1 MHFYQN
7 TSVVEKSLDNKGGV
21 ITSRKLQPL
30 AGQHYHNYFGT
41 AGGQIAFER
50 QGQIPASVLR
60 KVSEKAFLINIC
72 INHACRLASP
82 FTKPITGK
90 TTKGFS
96 ITLKDKN
103 VQVTPEQKARITQL
117 ENFFSNC
124 GFNKDNE
131 RGGLLRFMK
140 KGIRDLLTLDQI
152 TTEIQYRVDGT
163 PFAFWTIDPATIYR
177 HAQTSI
183 DDNID
188 FIQMI
193 DCLPVAEFTSNQLIF
208 DIMNPRSDIEHSLYG
223 YSYVEQAIE
232 LITAMINSFTYNQG
246 NFISDNLPRGA
257 ILINGDPDQKNVEII
272 SDYIINMMSDP
283 SQKWRIPVF
292 PSGDEN
298 GTIQW
303 VSFQKGNRDMEFTEW
318 TNRLWTSV
326 TALFGTDL
334 EELGIRVNTGT
345 SVIPENPEARF
356 KASKSRVLDDVLS
369 FFQDHFQHILDLI
382 DNRFSFEFIGAEQ
395 NDLKL
400 QNECRTNKLSTC
412 YTTNELRKEEG
423 LEPIDKEWANV
434 PLNPQLVILR
444 GQMAGEQQTQ
454 QGSGL
459 EDDDD
464 NPDDDPNNGTDEK
477 ENNEEEYKSK
487 YEDIDI
493 NPKDVEKSID
503 TSKCHKEE
511 ITDKNGVRRN
521 VWKKNAEIESN
532 TKSEKRFVSK
542 VQDWIVNLAKD
553 VGINIKGFKHKITG
567 DFKRHVINHHGNAK
581 IESNRRQIAVT
592 DKDLENIDDVINNPT
607 FAVAGVYCNNEPRI
621 ILVKNNGT
629 GSILVEEILSGKKN
643 KALNAKTFWIA
654 DYEISEND
662 IVKMLKNEKV
672 YDISNIKI
680 ATSMV
685 TKSTVYSQYQS
696 IGGGGKL
703 SVRSNNHD
711 SSISKSIEKS
721 TFTKLDYFK
730 KKLIDILVSQEKEEN
745 QNVEKAVKANIGEIR
760 TRKDGFKYKK
770 INNGEWKRVYESETR
785 GAKHSIAAI
794 KRKIDNAKDEEEL
807 MHIIMTNKQRFVD
820 SMGFML
826 PIVQELNDYID
837 QKQALNAKPVVKE
850 NLTTEN
856 VNGEHG
862 NKTAMLGNQNAK
874 KDFTEADKK
883 EVLNLLSNPTD
894 EMPNVDYTRDNYNKL
909 FPEGKIKTP
918 IGEVKLGE
926 HQFERLGEKDGGARR
941 NLLGAMYETLKN
953 PTVIIDEIDKE
964 NREAKVYIKTFNKKD
979 SKKGTIAVVVDKDGK
994 SISVSFGERKIK
1006 QMENKIKTASIF
1018 YYKAEGGSP
1027 TIGTGLNPLPNQEEN
1042 IPHEETSVNK
1052 ETQDNQLADIKAKYQ
1067 TSKSVTG
1074 DEDEIILPDGSTVS
1088 GTWKIVE
1095 ATAPSASHDEQT
1107 FHKTNGFPTNPDGS
1121 TINDRDYEHDIQA
1134 QEMVHKIASDYDGR
1148 ALSLD
1153 NPVVVTQDGVVI
1165 SGNNRTMSSKIAAR
1179 KGTDSKYI
1187 ETLAKRCKKFGFSED
1202 DLQGFKNPRIVF
1214 ETQQNNY
1221 STKEFAKYNQSDKK
1235 TISPIEQAVKISKTI
1250 DFNTVENI
1258 AESISQYETL
1268 GDMYQDKDVCS
1279 DIFNSL
1285 KESSIVSEFDL
1296 PQYIN
1301 NGIPTVA
1308 GKDFLETVLI
1318 GSVINENNLRSLNQD
1333 GCKNIRAKLVRAILP
1348 LTKNKGL
1355 KNGYSVN
1362 KELNE
1367 AIEIYAEIANDKNIK
1382 NVKEYAQQGNFFKK
1396 PDPLALAFAEKLE
1409 GTQKEFAQLMNDM
1422 NGSLREAADGQFD
1435 MFFGGIESREDILS
1449 RFLEIKKSL
1458 RQLKKAFEESAHPRS
1473 ENGRF
1478 TSKGNNEEVT
1488 DSKYKSTSYINT
1500 LRNKLFKDLEEHLGI
1515 IKNKETNIEAKL
1527 SNSSIDKMASGK
1539 AINKSKN
1546 NGFTVEE
1553 HFEVASQIT
1562 ELFKNADLVETTPDK
1577 KGSENLISIK
1587 RFDCDTDLLSGKK
1600 VTAHITV
1607 KESLQHGHKIYSIEV
1622 MSLKEKSDQNTS
1634 NRLRGE
1640 AVNQTPTSTSS
1651 ISKPINKSRNAKVK
1665 IAKHSNKILI
1675 EV

>member
-1 MHFYQN
+1 M
-7 TSVVEKSLDNKGGV
+7 
-21 ITSRKLQPL
+21 
-30 AGQHYHNYFGT
+30 
-41 AGGQIAFER
+41 
-50 QGQIPASVLR
+50 
-60 KVSEKAFLINIC
+60 
-72 INHACRLASP
+72 
-82 FTKPITGK
+82 
-90 TTKGFS
+90 
-96 ITLKDKN
+96 
-103 VQVTPEQKARITQL
+103 
-117 ENFFSNC
+117 
-124 GFNKDNE
+124 
-131 RGGLLRFMK
+131 
-140 KGIRDLLTLDQI
+140 
-152 TTEIQYRVDGT
+152 
-163 PFAFWTIDPATIYR
+163 
-177 HAQTSI
+177 
-183 DDNID
+183 
-188 FIQMI
+188 
-193 DCLPVAEFTSNQLIF
+193 
-208 DIMNPRSDIEHSLYG
+208 
-223 YSYVEQAIE
+223 
-232 LITAMINSFTYNQG
+232 
-246 NFISDNLPRGA
+246 
-257 ILINGDPDQKNVEII
+257 
-272 SDYIINMMSDP
+272 
-283 SQKWRIPVF
+283 
-292 PSGDEN
+292 
-298 GTIQW
+298 
-303 VSFQKGNRDMEFTEW
+303 
-318 TNRLWTSV
+318 
-326 TALFGTDL
+326 
-334 EELGIRVNTGT
+334 
-345 SVIPENPEARF
+345 
-356 KASKSRVLDDVLS
+356 
-369 FFQDHFQHILDLI
+369 
-382 DNRFSFEFIGAEQ
+382 
-395 NDLKL
+395 
-400 QNECRTNKLSTC
+400 
-412 YTTNELRKEEG
+412 
-423 LEPIDKEWANV
+423 
-434 PLNPQLVILR
+434 
-444 GQMAGEQQTQ
+444 
-454 QGSGL
+454 
-459 EDDDD
+459 
-464 NPDDDPNNGTDEK
+464 
-477 ENNEEEYKSK
+477 
-487 YEDIDI
+487 
-493 NPKDVEKSID
+493 
-503 TSKCHKEE
+503 
-511 ITDKNGVRRN
+511 
-521 VWKKNAEIESN
+521 
-532 TKSEKRFVSK
+532 
-542 VQDWIVNLAKD
+542 NLAKD
-553 VGINIKGFKHKITG
+553 VGIDIKGFYHKITG

-643 KALNAKTFWIA
+643 KTLNAKTFWIK
-654 DYEISEND
+654 DHEITKEEIIEIIKDTN
-662 IVKMLKNEKV
+662 K

-680 ATSMV
+680 AVPVATN
-685 TKSTVYSQYQS
+685 STLYNQYQS

-703 SVRSNNHD
+703 SGRNSNHD

-807 MHIIMTNKQRFVD
+807 MNIIMTNKQRFVD

-837 QKQALNAKPVVKE
+837 QKQAKNAKPVVKE
-850 NLTTEN
+850 NLTTEK
-856 VNGEHG
+856 E
-862 NKTAMLGNQNAK
+862 TPE
-874 KDFTEADKK
+874 EA
-883 EVLNLLSNPTD
+883 
-894 EMPNVDYTRDNYNKL
+894 
-909 FPEGKIKTP
+909 
-918 IGEVKLGE
+918 
-926 HQFERLGEKDGGARR
+926 
-941 NLLGAMYETLKN
+941 
-953 PTVIIDEIDKE
+953 
-964 NREAKVYIKTFNKKD
+964 
-979 SKKGTIAVVVDKDGK
+979 
-994 SISVSFGERKIK
+994 
-1006 QMENKIKTASIF
+1006 
-1018 YYKAEGGSP
+1018 
-1027 TIGTGLNPLPNQEEN
+1027 
-1042 IPHEETSVNK
+1042 SVNN
-1052 ETQDNQLADIKAKYQ
+1052 EAQDNQLADIKAKYQ
-1067 TSKSVTG
+1067 ASKAVTG

-1153 NPVVVTQDGVVI
+1153 NPIVVTTDGVVI

-1179 KGTDSKYI
+1179 KGTDTKYI

-1235 TISPIEQAVKISKTI
+1235 TISPIEQAVKIAKTI
-1250 DFNTVENI
+1250 DFNTIENI
-1258 AESISQYETL
+1258 AESINEYETL

-1285 KESSIVSEFDL
+1285 KESSIISDFDL

-1318 GSVINENNLRSLNQD
+1318 GSVINENNLRVLNQD

-1458 RQLKKAFEESAHPRS
+1458 RQLKKA
-1473 ENGRF
+1473 
-1478 TSKGNNEEVT
+1478 
-1488 DSKYKSTSYINT
+1488 
-1500 LRNKLFKDLEEHLGI
+1500 
-1515 IKNKETNIEAKL
+1515 
-1527 SNSSIDKMASGK
+1527 
-1539 AINKSKN
+1539 
-1546 NGFTVEE
+1546 
-1553 HFEVASQIT
+1553 
-1562 ELFKNADLVETTPDK
+1562 
-1577 KGSENLISIK
+1577 
-1587 RFDCDTDLLSGKK
+1587 
-1600 VTAHITV
+1600 
-1607 KESLQHGHKIYSIEV
+1607 
-1622 MSLKEKSDQNTS
+1622 
-1634 NRLRGE
+1634 
-1640 AVNQTPTSTSS
+1640 
-1651 ISKPINKSRNAKVK
+1651 INKSRNAKVK

>member
-7 TSVVEKSLDNKGGV
+7 TSVVAKSLDNKGGV

-117 ENFFSNC
+117 ENFFLNC

-131 RGGLLRFMK
+131 RGSLLRFMK

-382 DNRFSFEFIGAEQ
+382 DNRFCFEFIGAEQ

-423 LEPIDKEWANV
+423 LPAIDKEWANV

-444 GQMAGEQQTQ
+444 GQMAGEQQKQ

-464 NPDDDPNNGTDEK
+464 NPDDDPNGTDK
-477 ENNEEEYKSK
+477 EENDEEEYKSK

-511 ITDKNGVRRN
+511 ITDKNGVKRN
-521 VWKKNAEIESN
+521 VWKKNAETESDI
-532 TKSEKRFVSK
+532 KSEKKQGYVSK
-542 VQDWIVNLAKD
+542 LRKKLKEKLYPLFGLHKNKNT
-553 VGINIKGFKHKITG
+553 GIEASLSGRSVDKMTSEK
-567 DFKRHVINHHGNAK
+567 A
-581 IESNRRQIAVT
+581 IEKS
-592 DKDLENIDDVINNPT
+592 
-607 FAVAGVYCNNEPRI
+607 
-621 ILVKNNGT
+621 KNNGFT
-629 GSILVEEILSGKKN
+629 VDEHFEVASQITELFKNADLVETAPDKKGSPDIKSIKRFDCNVNLKSNKKAKAHITVKESIENGHKIYSVEVMELQKKTTDKTSVVGGEILSN
-643 KALNAKTFWIA
+643 
-654 DYEISEND
+654 
-662 IVKMLKNEKV
+662 
-672 YDISNIKI
+672 
-680 ATSMV
+680 TS
-685 TKSTVYSQYQS
+685 TST
-696 IGGGGKL
+696 
-703 SVRSNNHD
+703 

-730 KKLIDILVSQEKEEN
+730 KQLIDILVSQEKEEN
-745 QNVEKAVKANIGEIR
+745 QNIEKAVKANIGEIR

-770 INNGEWKRVYESETR
+770 VNNGEWKRVYESETR
-785 GAKHSIAAI
+785 GARHSIAAI

-807 MHIIMTNKQRFVD
+807 MNIIMTNKQRFVD

-837 QKQALNAKPVVKE
+837 QKQAKNAKPVVKE
-850 NLTTEN
+850 NLTTER
-856 VNGEHG
+856 E
-862 NKTAMLGNQNAK
+862 K
-874 KDFTEADKK
+874 KKVLTDKQKENLTTINNILTKNIAPMPKKIDFTK
-883 EVLNLLSNPTD
+883 ENF
-894 EMPNVDYTRDNYNKL
+894 NKL
-909 FPEGKIKTP
+909 FKDGIDSPIEHIKIGENQFEKMKTKNREGLLATMADVMKDPALIIKTTT
-918 IGEVKLGE
+918 
-926 HQFERLGEKDGGARR
+926 GEKIYAKKYNG
-941 NLLGAMYETLKN
+941 LKQDKN
-953 PTVIIDEIDKE
+953 IVSVIIDKDNLHINISTHIER
-964 NREAKVYIKTFNKKD
+964 NNQLAKKTDSILYERTESIVHGEPPHEVRNFKD
-979 SKKGTIAVVVDKDGK
+979 STLPQTDEK
-994 SISVSFGERKIK
+994 S
-1006 QMENKIKTASIF
+1006 T
-1018 YYKAEGGSP
+1018 
-1027 TIGTGLNPLPNQEEN
+1027 
-1042 IPHEETSVNK
+1042 
-1052 ETQDNQLADIKAKYQ
+1052 LADIKAKYQ
-1067 TSKSVTG
+1067 TSKSVSG

-1095 ATAPSASHDEQT
+1095 AIAPSASHDEQT

-1148 ALSLD
+1148 ALSMD
-1153 NPVVVTQDGVVI
+1153 NPIVVTTDGVVI
-1165 SGNNRTMSSKIAAR
+1165 SGNNRTMSSKLAAR
-1179 KGTDSKYI
+1179 KGTDTKYI

-1250 DFNTVENI
+1250 DFNTIENI
-1258 AESISQYETL
+1258 AESINEYETL

-1285 KESSIVSEFDL
+1285 KESSIISDFDL

-1449 RFLEIKKSL
+1449 RFLDIKKSL
-1458 RQLKKAFEESAHPRS
+1458 QQLKRSAR
-1473 ENGRF
+1473 
-1478 TSKGNNEEVT
+1478 
-1488 DSKYKSTSYINT
+1488 
-1500 LRNKLFKDLEEHLGI
+1500 I
-1515 IKNKETNIEAKL
+1515 I
-1527 SNSSIDKMASGK
+1527 
-1539 AINKSKN
+1539 
-1546 NGFTVEE
+1546 
-1553 HFEVASQIT
+1553 
-1562 ELFKNADLVETTPDK
+1562 
-1577 KGSENLISIK
+1577 
-1587 RFDCDTDLLSGKK
+1587 
-1600 VTAHITV
+1600 
-1607 KESLQHGHKIYSIEV
+1607 IEV
-1622 MSLKEKSDQNTS
+1622 
-1634 NRLRGE
+1634 
-1640 AVNQTPTSTSS
+1640 
-1651 ISKPINKSRNAKVK
+1651 
-1665 IAKHSNKILI
+1665 
-1675 EV
+1675 

>member
-7 TSVVEKSLDNKGGV
+7 TSVVAKSLDNKGGV

-117 ENFFSNC
+117 ENFFLNC

-131 RGGLLRFMK
+131 RGSLLRFMK

-382 DNRFSFEFIGAEQ
+382 DNRFCFEFIGAEQ

-423 LEPIDKEWANV
+423 LPAIDKEWANV

-444 GQMAGEQQTQ
+444 GQMAGEQQKQ

-464 NPDDDPNNGTDEK
+464 NPDDDPNGTDK
-477 ENNEEEYKSK
+477 EENDEEEYKSK

-511 ITDKNGVRRN
+511 ITDKNGVKRN

-532 TKSEKRFVSK
+532 IKSEKRFVSK

-553 VGINIKGFKHKITG
+553 VGIDIKGFYHKITG

-581 IESNRRQIAVT
+581 IESNRHQITVT

-643 KALNAKTFWIA
+643 KTLNAKNFWIK
-654 DYEISEND
+654 DHEITKEEIIEIIKDTN
-662 IVKMLKNEKV
+662 K

-680 ATSMV
+680 AVPVATN
-685 TKSTVYSQYQS
+685 STLYNQYQS

-703 SVRSNNHD
+703 SGRNSNHD
-711 SSISKSIEKS
+711 SSISKSIDKS

-730 KKLIDILVSQEKEEN
+730 KQLIDILVSQENKEN
-745 QNVEKAVKANIGEIR
+745 QNIEKAVKANIGEIR

-770 INNGEWKRVYESETR
+770 VNNGEWKRVYESETR
-785 GAKHSIAAI
+785 GARHSIAAI

-826 PIVQELNDYID
+826 PIVKELNDYID
-837 QKQALNAKPVVKE
+837 QKQAL
-850 NLTTEN
+850 
-856 VNGEHG
+856 
-862 NKTAMLGNQNAK
+862 
-874 KDFTEADKK
+874 
-883 EVLNLLSNPTD
+883 
-894 EMPNVDYTRDNYNKL
+894 
-909 FPEGKIKTP
+909 
-918 IGEVKLGE
+918 
-926 HQFERLGEKDGGARR
+926 
-941 NLLGAMYETLKN
+941 
-953 PTVIIDEIDKE
+953 
-964 NREAKVYIKTFNKKD
+964 
-979 SKKGTIAVVVDKDGK
+979 
-994 SISVSFGERKIK
+994 
-1006 QMENKIKTASIF
+1006 
-1018 YYKAEGGSP
+1018 
-1027 TIGTGLNPLPNQEEN
+1027 
-1042 IPHEETSVNK
+1042 
-1052 ETQDNQLADIKAKYQ
+1052 
-1067 TSKSVTG
+1067 
-1074 DEDEIILPDGSTVS
+1074 
-1088 GTWKIVE
+1088 
-1095 ATAPSASHDEQT
+1095 
-1107 FHKTNGFPTNPDGS
+1107 
-1121 TINDRDYEHDIQA
+1121 
-1134 QEMVHKIASDYDGR
+1134 
-1148 ALSLD
+1148 
-1153 NPVVVTQDGVVI
+1153 
-1165 SGNNRTMSSKIAAR
+1165 
-1179 KGTDSKYI
+1179 
-1187 ETLAKRCKKFGFSED
+1187 
-1202 DLQGFKNPRIVF
+1202 
-1214 ETQQNNY
+1214 
-1221 STKEFAKYNQSDKK
+1221 
-1235 TISPIEQAVKISKTI
+1235 
-1250 DFNTVENI
+1250 
-1258 AESISQYETL
+1258 
-1268 GDMYQDKDVCS
+1268 
-1279 DIFNSL
+1279 
-1285 KESSIVSEFDL
+1285 
-1296 PQYIN
+1296 
-1301 NGIPTVA
+1301 
-1308 GKDFLETVLI
+1308 
-1318 GSVINENNLRSLNQD
+1318 
-1333 GCKNIRAKLVRAILP
+1333 
-1348 LTKNKGL
+1348 
-1355 KNGYSVN
+1355 
-1362 KELNE
+1362 
-1367 AIEIYAEIANDKNIK
+1367 
-1382 NVKEYAQQGNFFKK
+1382 
-1396 PDPLALAFAEKLE
+1396 
-1409 GTQKEFAQLMNDM
+1409 
-1422 NGSLREAADGQFD
+1422 
-1435 MFFGGIESREDILS
+1435 
-1449 RFLEIKKSL
+1449 
-1458 RQLKKAFEESAHPRS
+1458 
-1473 ENGRF
+1473 
-1478 TSKGNNEEVT
+1478 
-1488 DSKYKSTSYINT
+1488 
-1500 LRNKLFKDLEEHLGI
+1500 
-1515 IKNKETNIEAKL
+1515 
-1527 SNSSIDKMASGK
+1527 
-1539 AINKSKN
+1539 
-1546 NGFTVEE
+1546 
-1553 HFEVASQIT
+1553 
-1562 ELFKNADLVETTPDK
+1562 
-1577 KGSENLISIK
+1577 
-1587 RFDCDTDLLSGKK
+1587 
-1600 VTAHITV
+1600 
-1607 KESLQHGHKIYSIEV
+1607 
-1622 MSLKEKSDQNTS
+1622 
-1634 NRLRGE
+1634 
-1640 AVNQTPTSTSS
+1640 
-1651 ISKPINKSRNAKVK
+1651 
-1665 IAKHSNKILI
+1665 
-1675 EV
+1675 

>member
-1 MHFYQN
+1 MQFYQD
-7 TSVVEKSLDNKGGV
+7 TSIIKKSIDNKGGV
-21 ITSRKLQPL
+21 ITSQKLLPL
-30 AGQHYHNYFGT
+30 AGRHYHNYFGT
-41 AGGQIAFER
+41 AGGQSAFEQ

-82 FTKPITGK
+82 FTHPITGK

-103 VQVTPEQKARITQL
+103 AQVTPEQKARITQL

-131 RGGLLRFMK
+131 RGSLLRFMK

-208 DIMNPRSDIEHSLYG
+208 DVMNPRSDIEHSLYG

-232 LITAMINSFTYNQG
+232 LITGMINSFTYNQG

-345 SVIPENPEARF
+345 SVIPENPEARI
-356 KASKSRVLDDVLS
+356 KASKSRVLDDVLR

-382 DNRFSFEFIGAEQ
+382 DNRFCFEFIGAEQ

-400 QNECRTNKLSTC
+400 QAEVRTNKLSTC

-423 LEPIDKEWANV
+423 LPAIDEDWANV

-444 GQMAGEQQTQ
+444 GQMAGEQQKQ

-464 NPDDDPNNGTDEK
+464 DNPDDDPNGTDK
-477 ENNEEEYKSK
+477 EENDEEEYKSK

-521 VWKKNAEIESN
+521 VWKKNAEIESDI
-532 TKSEKRFVSK
+532 KSEKKQGYVSK
-542 VQDWIVNLAKD
+542 LRKKLKEKLYPLFGLHKNKNT
-553 VGINIKGFKHKITG
+553 GIEASLSGRSVDKMTSEK
-567 DFKRHVINHHGNAK
+567 A
-581 IESNRRQIAVT
+581 IEKS
-592 DKDLENIDDVINNPT
+592 
-607 FAVAGVYCNNEPRI
+607 
-621 ILVKNNGT
+621 KNNGFT
-629 GSILVEEILSGKKN
+629 VDEHFEVASQITELFKNADLVETAPDKKGSPDIKSIKRFDCNVNLKSNKKAKAHITVKESIENGHKIYSVEVMELQKKTTDKTSVVGGEILSN
-643 KALNAKTFWIA
+643 
-654 DYEISEND
+654 
-662 IVKMLKNEKV
+662 
-672 YDISNIKI
+672 
-680 ATSMV
+680 TS
-685 TKSTVYSQYQS
+685 TST
-696 IGGGGKL
+696 
-703 SVRSNNHD
+703 

-807 MHIIMTNKQRFVD
+807 MNIIMTNKQRFVD

-837 QKQALNAKPVVKE
+837 QKQAKNAKPVVKE

-1052 ETQDNQLADIKAKYQ
+1052 ETQDNQFDDIKTKYQ
-1067 TSKSVTG
+1067 SSKSVSG

-1095 ATAPSASHDEQT
+1095 ATAPSASHDEKT
-1107 FHKTNGFPTNPDGS
+1107 FQKTNGFPTNTDGS

-1235 TISPIEQAVKISKTI
+1235 TISPIEQAVKIAKTI
-1250 DFNTVENI
+1250 DFNTIENI
-1258 AESISQYETL
+1258 AESINEYETL

-1285 KESSIVSEFDL
+1285 KESSIISDFDL

-1449 RFLEIKKSL
+1449 RFLDIKKSL

-1515 IKNKETNIEAKL
+1515 IKNKETNIEARL

-1640 AVNQTPTSTSS
+1640 AVNQTPTSTSN

>member
-30 AGQHYHNYFGT
+30 AGQHYHNYFG
-41 AGGQIAFER
+41 ASGGQIAFER

-117 ENFFSNC
+117 ENFFLNC

-131 RGGLLRFMK
+131 RGSLLRFMK

-382 DNRFSFEFIGAEQ
+382 DNRFCFEFIGAEQ

-423 LEPIDKEWANV
+423 LPAIDEKWANV

-444 GQMAGEQQTQ
+444 GQMAGEQQKQ

-464 NPDDDPNNGTDEK
+464 NPDDDPNGTDK
-477 ENNEEEYKSK
+477 EENDEEEYKSK

-493 NPKDVEKSID
+493 NPKDVKKSID

-511 ITDKNGVRRN
+511 ITDKNGVKRN
-521 VWKKNAEIESN
+521 VWKKNAETESDI
-532 TKSEKRFVSK
+532 KSEKRFVSK

-553 VGINIKGFKHKITG
+553 VGIDIKGFYHKITG
-567 DFKRHVINHHGNAK
+567 DFKRHVINHHGNVK
-581 IESNRRQIAVT
+581 IESNRHQITVT

-730 KKLIDILVSQEKEEN
+730 KQLIDILVSQENKEN
-745 QNVEKAVKANIGEIR
+745 QNIEKAVKANIGEIR

-770 INNGEWKRVYESETR
+770 VNNGEWKRVYESETR

-807 MHIIMTNKQRFVD
+807 MNIIMTNKQRFVD

-837 QKQALNAKPVVKE
+837 QKQAKSVVKE
-850 NLTTEN
+850 NLTTER
-856 VNGEHG
+856 E
-862 NKTAMLGNQNAK
+862 K
-874 KDFTEADKK
+874 KKVLTDKQKENLTTINNILTKNIAPMPKKIDFTK
-883 EVLNLLSNPTD
+883 ENF
-894 EMPNVDYTRDNYNKL
+894 NKL
-909 FPEGKIKTP
+909 FKDGIDSPIEHIKIGENQFEKMKTKNREGLLATMADVMKDPALIIKTTT
-918 IGEVKLGE
+918 
-926 HQFERLGEKDGGARR
+926 GEKIYAKKYNG
-941 NLLGAMYETLKN
+941 LKQDKN
-953 PTVIIDEIDKE
+953 IVSVIIDKDNLHINISTHIER
-964 NREAKVYIKTFNKKD
+964 NNQLAKKTDSILYERTESIVHGEPPHEVRNFKD
-979 SKKGTIAVVVDKDGK
+979 STLPQTDEK
-994 SISVSFGERKIK
+994 S
-1006 QMENKIKTASIF
+1006 T
-1018 YYKAEGGSP
+1018 
-1027 TIGTGLNPLPNQEEN
+1027 
-1042 IPHEETSVNK
+1042 
-1052 ETQDNQLADIKAKYQ
+1052 LADIKAKYQ

-1095 ATAPSASHDEQT
+1095 ATAPSASHDEKT
-1107 FHKTNGFPTNPDGS
+1107 FQKTNGFPTNTDGS

-1153 NPVVVTQDGVVI
+1153 NPIVVTTDGVVI

-1449 RFLEIKKSL
+1449 RFLDIKKSL
-1458 RQLKKAFEESAHPRS
+1458 QQLKRSAR
-1473 ENGRF
+1473 
-1478 TSKGNNEEVT
+1478 
-1488 DSKYKSTSYINT
+1488 
-1500 LRNKLFKDLEEHLGI
+1500 I
-1515 IKNKETNIEAKL
+1515 I
-1527 SNSSIDKMASGK
+1527 
-1539 AINKSKN
+1539 
-1546 NGFTVEE
+1546 
-1553 HFEVASQIT
+1553 
-1562 ELFKNADLVETTPDK
+1562 
-1577 KGSENLISIK
+1577 
-1587 RFDCDTDLLSGKK
+1587 
-1600 VTAHITV
+1600 
-1607 KESLQHGHKIYSIEV
+1607 IEV
-1622 MSLKEKSDQNTS
+1622 
-1634 NRLRGE
+1634 
-1640 AVNQTPTSTSS
+1640 
-1651 ISKPINKSRNAKVK
+1651 
-1665 IAKHSNKILI
+1665 
-1675 EV
+1675 

>member
-7 TSVVEKSLDNKGGV
+7 TSVKKSLDNKGGV
-21 ITSRKLQPL
+21 ITSQKLQPL
-30 AGQHYHNYFGT
+30 AGMHYHNYFGT
-41 AGGQIAFER
+41 AGGQSAFDRE
-50 QGQIPASVLR
+50 GQIPASILR

-82 FTKPITGK
+82 FTRLLDGK
-90 TTKGFS
+90 TTKGFRIS
-96 ITLKDKN
+96 LRDK
-103 VQVTPEQKARITQL
+103 EIAITQADKQRIKEL
-117 ENFFSNC
+117 EDFFLNC
-124 GFNKDNE
+124 GFDKDNE
-131 RGGLLRFMK
+131 RGSLLRFLK

-163 PFAFWTIDPATIYR
+163 PFAFWAVDPATIYR
-177 HAQTSI
+177 HPRTSE
-183 DDNID
+183 DDDVD
-188 FIQMI
+188 FIQLI
-193 DCLPVAEFTSNQLIF
+193 DCIPVATFTNDTLIF
-208 DIMNPRSDIEHSLYG
+208 DIMNPRSDVEHTLYG
-223 YSYVEQAIE
+223 YSYVEQAME
-232 LITAMINSFTYNQG
+232 LITGMINSFVYNQG
-246 NFISDNLPRGA
+246 NFINDNLPRGA
-257 ILINGDPDQKNVEII
+257 VLINGDPDQPTVDII
-272 SDYIINMMSDP
+272 SDYIVNMMTDP

-292 PSGDEN
+292 PSGSET
-298 GTIQW
+298 GGIQW

-345 SVIPENPEARF
+345 SVLPENPEARF
-356 KASKSRVLDDVLS
+356 KASKSRVLDDILR

-382 DNRFSFEFIGAEQ
+382 DPRFSFEFVGTEQ

-423 LEPIDKEWANV
+423 LPAIDKEWANV

-444 GQMAGEQQTQ
+444 GQMAGEQQKQ

-464 NPDDDPNNGTDEK
+464 NPDDDPNGTDK
-477 ENNEEEYKSK
+477 EENDEEAYKSK

-511 ITDKNGVRRN
+511 ITDKNGVKRN

-553 VGINIKGFKHKITG
+553 VGIDIKGFKHKITG

-581 IESNRRQIAVT
+581 IESNRHQIAVT

-730 KKLIDILVSQEKEEN
+730 KQLIDILVSQENKEN
-745 QNVEKAVKANIGEIR
+745 QNIEKAVKANIGEIR

-770 INNGEWKRVYESETR
+770 VNNGEWKRVYESETR

-807 MHIIMTNKQRFVD
+807 MNIIMTNKQRFVD

-837 QKQALNAKPVVKE
+837 QKQAKNAKPVVKE

-862 NKTAMLGNQNAK
+862 NKEAMKGNQNAK

-883 EVLNLLSNPTD
+883 EVLNLLNNPTD
-894 EMPNVDYTRDNYNKL
+894 EMLKVEYTRDNYNNL
-909 FPEGKIKTP
+909 FPRGNIETP
-918 IGEVKLGE
+918 IGKVKLGE
-926 HQFERLGEKDGGARR
+926 HQFERLGIKDDGARR
-941 NLLGAMYETLKN
+941 SLLGAMYQTLKN
-953 PTVIIDEIDKE
+953 PTVIIDETDKE
-964 NREAKVYIKTFNKKD
+964 NREAKVYIKTFKD
-979 SKKGTIAVVVDKDGK
+979 ESGTIAIVVDKDGEN
-994 SISVSFGERKIK
+994 ISVSFGKRKEK
-1006 QMENKIKTASIF
+1006 QIENKIKMASSF
-1018 YYKAEGGSP
+1018 YYKAESGSP
-1027 TIGTGLNPLPNQEEN
+1027 TIGTGLNPLPNSEN
-1042 IPHEETSVNK
+1042 IPHEEASVNN
-1052 ETQDNQLADIKAKYQ
+1052 EAQDNQLADIKAKYQ

-1095 ATAPSASHDEQT
+1095 ATTPSASHDEQT

-1148 ALSLD
+1148 ALSMD
-1153 NPVVVTQDGVVI
+1153 NPIVVTADGVVI

-1179 KGTDSKYI
+1179 KGTDTKYI

-1258 AESISQYETL
+1258 AESINEYETL

-1449 RFLEIKKSL
+1449 RFLDIKKSL
-1458 RQLKKAFEESAHPRS
+1458 QQLKRSAR
-1473 ENGRF
+1473 
-1478 TSKGNNEEVT
+1478 
-1488 DSKYKSTSYINT
+1488 
-1500 LRNKLFKDLEEHLGI
+1500 I
-1515 IKNKETNIEAKL
+1515 I
-1527 SNSSIDKMASGK
+1527 
-1539 AINKSKN
+1539 
-1546 NGFTVEE
+1546 
-1553 HFEVASQIT
+1553 
-1562 ELFKNADLVETTPDK
+1562 
-1577 KGSENLISIK
+1577 
-1587 RFDCDTDLLSGKK
+1587 
-1600 VTAHITV
+1600 
-1607 KESLQHGHKIYSIEV
+1607 IEV
-1622 MSLKEKSDQNTS
+1622 
-1634 NRLRGE
+1634 
-1640 AVNQTPTSTSS
+1640 
-1651 ISKPINKSRNAKVK
+1651 
-1665 IAKHSNKILI
+1665 
-1675 EV
+1675 